1 MEKRTGLPQGKA
13 EKGYCMLEN
22 RTVRGIC
29 TQAMRSGEGERK
41 RRERRVKRGATDQEV
56 KRGTSSQESMQ
67 TKWLGYIG
75 ERRSWGKRK
84 ETWGL
89 ER

>member
-13 EKGYCMLEN
+13 EKGYCTLED

-56 KRGTSSQESMQ
+56 KRGTRSQESMQ
-67 TKWLGYIG
+67 TNGGKVDSFPKCKMGRWLGCAP
-75 ERRSWGKRK
+75 
-84 ETWGL
+84 L
-89 ER
+89 F